1 MGANTRVKDKHIHPP
16 LIQFHMDDGSDN
28 SAAVN
33 SVVGSDDLFHSL
45 FTPPDKITNR
55 NRYDNQRIKYF
66 GTN

>member
-45 FTPPDKITNR
+45 FTPPDKIINR
-55 NRYDNQRIKYF
+55 N
-66 GTN
+66 